1 MSSDIACRWMRKSV
15 NDLEVAE
22 LILENGYPG
31 ESTFHSQQAAEKALK
46 ALLVAL
52 GVQPPRSHNIRYLLR
67 ILEENG
73 VDTTLPGRAG
83 AERLTAYAVEARYPD
98 FGEEPTP
105 EEALEALETARKVV
119 EWAKER
125 LREIGVTCTGIGP

>member
-1 MSSDIACRWMRKSV
+1 MSREIVCRWMRKAT

-52 GVQPPRSHNIRYLLR
+52 GRQPPRSHNIRYLLKV
-67 ILEENG
+67 LEESG
-73 VDTTLPGRAG
+73 VDTTLPRRMG
-83 AERLTAYAVEARYPD
+83 AEKLTAYAVEARYPD

-105 EEALEALETARKVV
+105 EEALEALETARRTL
-119 EWAKER
+119 EWARER
-125 LREIGVTCTGIGP
+125 LSQMGIRC